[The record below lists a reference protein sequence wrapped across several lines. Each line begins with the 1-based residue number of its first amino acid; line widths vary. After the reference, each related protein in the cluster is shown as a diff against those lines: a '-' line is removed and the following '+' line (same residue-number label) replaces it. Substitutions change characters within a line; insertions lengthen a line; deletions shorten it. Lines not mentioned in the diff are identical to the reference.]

1 MPDLFTNY
9 TVDAFL
15 EKKTPSSHSFGD
27 GMFMILVQQD
37 VGQQLHDLEVVDSG
51 WQFLFGQN
59 HYTW

>member
-1 MPDLFTNY
+1 MLFW
-9 TVDAFL
+9 